1 MSLFL
6 PKRFCWFAEVP
17 EGSYETA
24 EPAQK
29 TEAKSHQE
37 LAELS
42 QQVEASQQTPETAQE
57 APEGASKETVKKALE
72 RDEKN
77 VRAVAKLEG
86 SNPTEGMIKMKLVEQ
101 PTTRAYIEKSDHK
114 ELQDQFLALQQ
125 TTKEG
130 VREALRAA

>member
-1 MSLFL
+1 MNYFL
-6 PKRFCWFAEVP
+6 PKRLCWFAEIP
-17 EGSYETA
+17 EGAYEKA

-42 QQVEASQQTPETAQE
+42 QQVEATQATPETAQE
-57 APEGASKETVKKALE
+57 APEGASQETVQKALE

-77 VRAVAKLEG
+77 VRAIAKLEG

-101 PTTRAYIEKSDHK
+101 PTTREYIERTNHQ
-114 ELQDQFLALQQ
+114 ELQTQFLSLQQ
-125 TTKEG
+125 TTREG
-130 VREALRAA
+130 VREALRTV